1 LDDHSDQRGLRLIGF
16 LAVVLSVWGSL
27 HGYAYVR
34 LVRDPVLPPEV
45 TFVVVVAM
53 AAGAVSVLLAFSRAL
68 PPPWAGRVH
77 WIAFTWLGSV
87 FIIDVLLLLG
97 DVMLLAI
104 RLTGVTTAFNPL
116 DLARGRATMTVVIG
130 MTAIV
135 TALRNG
141 ATPVPVRR
149 VEVRPDAWP
158 RPLDGLT
165 IAVISDLHVAPGTSP
180 AYVRDLVDRTN
191 ALNPDIIALC
201 GDLVDGPVTALA
213 DAVRPLG
220 DLRAR
225 LGTFA
230 VTGNHE
236 FFSDA
241 PGWVAFLRQLGIDV
255 LENDRR
261 TIGAGDATFDV
272 AGVPD
277 YMAGRFGNDF
287 APRLADALVGRD
299 DSHPVILLAHQPR
312 QFDEAAALNVTLQVS
327 GHTHGGQIWPF
338 TILVRLV
345 DHRVA
350 GLYRQGRSLLYVSRG
365 IRYWGPPMRL
375 GAPHELSFLTL
386 RTP

>member
-1 LDDHSDQRGLRLIGF
+1 MIGF
-16 LAVVLSVWGSL
+16 LAVVLSVWGAL

-68 PPPWAGRVH
+68 SPPWAGRVH
-77 WIAFTWLGSV
+77 WIAFTWLGSI
-87 FIIDVLLLLG
+87 FIIDVLLLFG
-97 DVMLLAI
+97 EVILLAI
-104 RLTGVTTAFNPL
+104 RLTGVTTAFDPL
-116 DLARGRATMTVVIG
+116 DLARRRAIMTVLIG
-130 MTAIV
+130 MAAIL

-149 VEVRPDAWP
+149 VDVRPDAWP

-180 AYVRDLVDRTN
+180 AYVRDVVDRTN

-277 YMAGRFGNDF
+277 YMAGRFGSDF

-386 RTP
+386 RTA

>member
-1 LDDHSDQRGLRLIGF
+1 MIGF
-16 LAVVLSVWGSL
+16 LAVVLSVWGAL
-27 HGYAYVR
+27 HGYVYVR

-68 PPPWAGRVH
+68 SPPWAGRVH
-77 WIAFTWLGSV
+77 WIAFTWLGSI
-87 FIIDVLLLLG
+87 FIIDVLLLFG
-97 DVMLLAI
+97 EVILLAI
-104 RLTGVTTAFNPL
+104 RLTGVTTAFDPL
-116 DLARGRATMTVVIG
+116 DLARGRAIMTVLIG
-130 MTAIV
+130 MAAIL

-149 VEVRPDAWP
+149 VDVRPDAWP

-180 AYVRDLVDRTN
+180 AYVRDVVDRTN

-241 PGWVAFLRQLGIDV
+241 PGWVAFQRQLGIDV

-277 YMAGRFGNDF
+277 YMAGRFGSDN
-287 APRLADALVGRD
+287 APRLAEALDGRD
-299 DSHPVILLAHQPR
+299 VRHPVILLAHQPR
-312 QFDEAAALNVTLQVS
+312 QFDEAAALSVTLQVS

-338 TILVRLV
+338 TLLVRLV

-365 IRYWGPPMRL
+365 VRYWGPPMRL

-386 RTP
+386 RTT

>member
-1 LDDHSDQRGLRLIGF
+1 LIGF

-104 RLTGVTTAFNPL
+104 RLTGVTTAFNPV

>member
-1 LDDHSDQRGLRLIGF
+1 MIGF
-16 LAVVLSVWGSL
+16 LAVVLSTWGAL

-45 TFVVVVAM
+45 TLAVLVAM
-53 AAGAVSVLLAFSRAL
+53 AAGAVSVLLAFSRTL

-77 WIAFTWLGSV
+77 RIAFTWLGSI
-87 FIIDVLLLLG
+87 FIIDVLLLIGEVLF
-97 DVMLLAI
+97 LAM
-104 RLTGVTTAFNPL
+104 RVTGVATPFDPL
-116 DLARGRATMTVVIG
+116 DLARGRAAITVLV
-130 MTAIV
+130 AIAAIL

-141 ATPVPVRR
+141 ATPVPVRH
-149 VEVRPDAWP
+149 VDVRPDAWP
-158 RPLDGLT
+158 HTLDGLT

-180 AYVRDLVDRTN
+180 AYVRDVVDRTN
-191 ALNPDIIALC
+191 ALNPDLIALC
-201 GDLVDGPVTALA
+201 GDLVDGPVAALA
-213 DAVRPLG
+213 DAVGPLG

-241 PGWVAFLRQLGIDV
+241 PAWVAFMRQLGIDV

-261 TIGAGDATFDV
+261 TVGAGDATLDV

-277 YMAGRFGNDF
+277 FMAGRFGSDN
-287 APRLADALVGRD
+287 APRLADALDGRD
-299 DSHPVILLAHQPR
+299 MRHPVILLAHQPR

-338 TILVRLV
+338 TLLVRLV

-365 IRYWGPPMRL
+365 VRYWGPPMRL
-375 GAPHELSFLTL
+375 GAPHELSLLTL
-386 RTP
+386 RAT

>member
-1 LDDHSDQRGLRLIGF
+1 LIGF

-104 RLTGVTTAFNPL
+104 RLTGVTTAFNPV
-116 DLARGRATMTVVIG
+116 DLARGRATVTVVIG

-338 TILVRLV
+338 TILVRLA

>member
-1 LDDHSDQRGLRLIGF
+1 LIGF

-116 DLARGRATMTVVIG
+116 DLARGRATVTVVIG

>member
-1 LDDHSDQRGLRLIGF
+1 MIGF

>member
-1 LDDHSDQRGLRLIGF
+1 MIGF
-16 LAVVLSVWGSL
+16 LAVVLSIWGAL

-34 LVRDPVLPPEV
+34 LVRDPVLPPDV
-45 TFVVVVAM
+45 APVVVMAM
-53 AAGAVSVLLAFSRAL
+53 AAGAVAVLLAFSRAL

-77 WIAFTWLGSV
+77 RIAFTWLGSI
-87 FIIDVLLLLG
+87 FIIDVLLLIGEVL
-97 DVMLLAI
+97 LLAM
-104 RLTGVTTAFNPL
+104 RVTGVATAFDPL
-116 DLARGRATMTVVIG
+116 DVARGRAATTVLI
-130 MTAIV
+130 AIAAIF

-149 VEVRPDAWP
+149 VDVRPDAWP
-158 RPLDGLT
+158 HTLDGMT

-180 AYVRDLVDRTN
+180 AYVHDIVDRTN
-191 ALNPDIIALC
+191 ALGPDIIALC

-241 PGWVAFLRQLGIDV
+241 PAWVAFLRQLGIDV

-261 TIGAGDATFDV
+261 TVGTGDATFDV

-277 YMAGRFGNDF
+277 FMAGRFGSDS
-287 APRLADALVGRD
+287 APRLADALDGRD
-299 DSHPVILLAHQPR
+299 MRLPVILLAHQPR
-312 QFDEAAALNVTLQVS
+312 QFDEAAALGVTLQVS

-338 TILVRLV
+338 TLLLRLV

-365 IRYWGPPMRL
+365 VRYWGPPMRL
-375 GAPHELSFLTL
+375 GAPHELSLLTL
-386 RTP
+386 CTA

>member
-1 LDDHSDQRGLRLIGF
+1 MIGF

-104 RLTGVTTAFNPL
+104 RLTGVTTAFNPV

>member
-1 LDDHSDQRGLRLIGF
+1 MIGF

-104 RLTGVTTAFNPL
+104 RLTGVTTEFNPL
-116 DLARGRATMTVVIG
+116 DLARGRATVTVVIG

-149 VEVRPDAWP
+149 VDVRPDAWP

>member
-1 LDDHSDQRGLRLIGF
+1 MIGF

-27 HGYAYVR
+27 HGYACVR

-116 DLARGRATMTVVIG
+116 DLARGRATVTVVIG

-277 YMAGRFGNDF
+277 YMAGRLGNDF

>member
-1 LDDHSDQRGLRLIGF
+1 MIGF
-16 LAVVLSVWGSL
+16 LGVVLSIWGAV

-45 TFVVVVAM
+45 TLVVLVAM
-53 AAGAVSVLLAFSRAL
+53 VAGAVSVLLAFSRTL
-68 PPPWAGRVH
+68 PPPGAGRVH
-77 WIAFTWLGSV
+77 RIAFTWLGSI

-97 DVMLLAI
+97 EVPLLAGHV
-104 RLTGVTTAFNPL
+104 TGASAALDPL
-116 DLARGRATMTVVIG
+116 DLARRRAAITVVI
-130 MTAIV
+130 AIAAIL

-141 ATPVPVRR
+141 AAPVPVRR
-149 VEVRPDAWP
+149 VEIRPDAWP

-165 IAVISDLHVAPGTSP
+165 IAVIADLHVAPGTSP
-180 AYVRDLVDRTN
+180 AYVRDVVDRTN
-191 ALNPDIIALC
+191 ALNPDLIALC

-261 TIGAGDATFDV
+261 TIGVGDATFDV

-277 YMAGRFGNDF
+277 FMAGRFGSDF

-312 QFDEAAALNVTLQVS
+312 QFDEAATLNVTLQVS

-338 TILVRLV
+338 TLLVRLV

-365 IRYWGPPMRL
+365 VRYWGPPMRL

-386 RTP
+386 RTT

>member
-1 LDDHSDQRGLRLIGF
+1 MIGF

-116 DLARGRATMTVVIG
+116 DLARGRATVTVVIG

>member
-1 LDDHSDQRGLRLIGF
+1 MIGF
-16 LAVVLSVWGSL
+16 LAVVLSIWGAL

-45 TFVVVVAM
+45 TLVVLVAM
-53 AAGAVSVLLAFSRAL
+53 AAGAVSVLLAFSRTL
-68 PPPWAGRVH
+68 PLPWAGRVH
-77 WIAFTWLGSV
+77 RIAFTWLESI
-87 FIIDVLLLLG
+87 FIIDVLLLPGEVL
-97 DVMLLAI
+97 LLAGHMSGASAA
-104 RLTGVTTAFNPL
+104 LDPL
-116 DLARGRATMTVVIG
+116 DLARRRAAITVVI
-130 MTAIV
+130 AIAAIL

-141 ATPVPVRR
+141 AAPVPIRR
-149 VEVRPDAWP
+149 VDVRPDAWP

-165 IAVISDLHVAPGTSP
+165 IAVIADLHVAPGTSP
-180 AYVRDLVDRTN
+180 AYVRDVVDRTN
-191 ALNPDIIALC
+191 ALNPDLIALC

-277 YMAGRFGNDF
+277 YMAGRFGSDF

-312 QFDEAAALNVTLQVS
+312 QFDEAATLNVTLQVS

-338 TILVRLV
+338 TLLVRLV

-350 GLYRQGRSLLYVSRG
+350 GLYRQGRSLLSVSRG
-365 IRYWGPPMRL
+365 VRYWGPPMRL

-386 RTP
+386 RTT

>member
-1 LDDHSDQRGLRLIGF
+1 MI
-16 LAVVLSVWGSL
+16 
-27 HGYAYVR
+27 
-34 LVRDPVLPPEV
+34 
-45 TFVVVVAM
+45 
-53 AAGAVSVLLAFSRAL
+53 
-68 PPPWAGRVH
+68 
-77 WIAFTWLGSV
+77 
-87 FIIDVLLLLG
+87 
-97 DVMLLAI
+97 LLAI
-104 RLTGVTTAFNPL
+104 RLTGVTTAFDPL
-116 DLARGRATMTVVIG
+116 DLARGRAIMTVLIG
-130 MTAIV
+130 MAAII

-149 VEVRPDAWP
+149 VDVRPDAWP

-180 AYVRDLVDRTN
+180 AYVRDVVDRTN

-277 YMAGRFGNDF
+277 YMAGRFGSDF

-312 QFDEAAALNVTLQVS
+312 QFDEATALNVTLQVS